1 MSAAQVYQS
10 RPEYHDV
17 TRTPSEELPEKK
29 TTDSESPPSLPTL
42 DHPKSADDKQ
52 YGVPKPEEQDRGVSR
67 IEALYLVFGDGGI
80 NIWALYLSIAIIS
93 YALALSSNTVSHWL
107 GFATSSFGKHSLL
120 GAVEVATTIVSGVG
134 RSSEVANSYS
144 SQTFHRQGRR
154 HHFSSNCVCRLT
166 GLLRRRLHHCCLLKW
181 SGCRRWRRDVSF
193 SLEEIRLTVAYIQS
207 ASPAWTW

>member
-1 MSAAQVYQS
+1 MSAPQAYQS
-10 RPEYHDV
+10 QPVLDHDI

-29 TTDSESPPSLPTL
+29 IADSEASPSIPTL
-42 DHPKSADDKQ
+42 EQPKSSDDKQ

-134 RSSEVANSYS
+134 AFLNVAWSDA
-144 SQTFHRQGRR
+144 SQTVHCQ
-154 HHFSSNCVCRLT
+154 SCRYYFPSDCLCSLI
-166 GLLRRRLHHCCLLKW
+166 GVLRRWVHHRSLLQW
-181 SGCRRWRRDVSF
+181 SGRGRRWRNVGTHIGRV
-193 SLEEIRLTVAYIQS
+193 T
-207 ASPAWTW
+207 